1 MAQKN
6 YIIDLKNVSKI
17 FDGTT
22 VVDDFNLYVKKGE
35 FITFLGPSGCGKST
49 TLRMIAGFE
58 FPSKGEILLKGRD
71 ITNLP
76 PNKRPINM
84 VFQRYALFP
93 HLDVYENVAFGLR
106 LKKVPIA
113 LKDENGNAILKIN
126 KEKVKKLKQD
136 YRITRKNKLL
146 TDEEKEE
153 KLTSI
158 NSKIESLL
166 STPEQAYKYR
176 KLSAKEID
184 TKVAR
189 ALKIVDLD
197 ALEDRDISTL
207 SGGQQQRV
215 AIARAIVNE
224 PEILLLDEPLGA
236 LDLKM
241 RKDMQIE
248 LKEMHE
254 KLGITFIYVTH
265 DQEEA
270 LTMSDTIVVMKDG
283 VIQQIGT
290 PKDIYDEP
298 KNAFVA
304 DFIGESNIYNATMV
318 GKLKV
323 KFLNTTFD
331 CVDDFPRNEKVDVV
345 IRPEDVVI
353 VEEGKGLLNGV
364 MDTKVFKGL
373 HYEYTIMIGKNE
385 LLVKSTKDYELGTTV
400 GLVVSPDDI
409 HIMKKEFVT
418 NIYTDASIN
427 NKNQILI
434 DDTPFECDI
443 TQLLPNSHVDE
454 EGYLINDETKKRY
467 DLTHADVVAE
477 VDIQDVLLVDDIQSE
492 EAIVVGEII
501 DSVYKGDHYQM
512 IVRTENEEDFVC
524 ITPYTYNLNDK
535 IGINIKPNKIRMRL
549 KKEIA
554 NYEA

>member
-1 MAQKN
+1 MEDKN

-17 FDGTT
+17 FDGVT
-22 VVDDFNLYVKKGE
+22 VVDNFNLYVKKGE

-58 FPSKGEILLKGRD
+58 FPSKGEIMLKGKD

-106 LKKVPIA
+106 LKKIPVE
-113 LKDENGNAILKIN
+113 LKDKEGKTVYKVN
-126 KEKVKKLKQD
+126 KEKVNLVKEDIRVTK
-136 YRITRKNKLL
+136 KNKNL
-146 TDEEKEE
+146 TNEEKEAKLAKLKE
-153 KLTSI
+153 KL
-158 NSKIESLL
+158 EGLL
-166 STPEQAYKYR
+166 NTPEIAYKYK
-176 KLSAKEID
+176 KLTAKEID
-184 TKVAR
+184 SKVAR

-197 ALEDRDISTL
+197 SLEDRDITTL

-248 LKEMHE
+248 LKEMHN

-283 VIQQIGT
+283 EIQQIGT
-290 PKDIYDEP
+290 PKMIYDEP

-323 KFLNTTFD
+323 RLLNTVFD
-331 CVDDFPRNEKVDVV
+331 CLDDFPLNEKVDVV
-345 IRPEDVVI
+345 IRPEDIKI
-353 VEEGKGLLNGV
+353 VEANKGNLNGV
-364 MDTKVFKGL
+364 IYSRIFKGMN
-373 HYEYTIMIGKNE
+373 YEYTIMINKNE
-385 LLVKSTKDYELGTTV
+385 LLVKDTKEYPLNMEV
-400 GLVVSPDDI
+400 GLNIEPDSI
-409 HIMKKEFVT
+409 HIMKKDFVT
-418 NIYTDASIN
+418 NIYTDAYID
-427 NKNQILI
+427 KDLHVVI
-434 DDTPFECDI
+434 DDKPFDCDL
-443 TQLLPNSHVDE
+443 TQLIPNSVLDE
-454 EGYLINDETKKRY
+454 DGLLFVKETNKHY
-467 DLTHADVVAE
+467 DVKDATVVAE
-477 VDIQDVLLVDDIQSE
+477 VDINNVELVDDINSD
-492 EAIVVGEII
+492 EAQAVGEIVDI
-501 DSVYKGDHYQM
+501 VYKGDHYQL
-512 IVRTENEEDFVC
+512 IVRTDDEEDFVC

-535 IGINIKPNKIRMRL
+535 IGIRIDKKNIRLRL
-549 KKEIA
+549 KKEMGE
-554 NYEA
+554 YEI